1 MSMSIA
7 DAFAHV
13 LQGGPVELRALETEI
28 SVPLLM
34 GTNPMGTHPMGTHP
48 PMDAQTRADI
58 EDLLVDAILRRSGHP
73 IQMHLRLKKGF
84 NATFAYDELKQLP
97 TSAKDVAREL
107 ARFYVRVADLRARI
121 LQEMQ
126 AQAQAQAKAKSQ
138 SLPKTEARLQ
148 RAYATEI
155 ETMHNKQR
163 ENQAHLDRM
172 LHTIIAHPDSDS
184 DARCIH
190 EAVTPEDLDALD
202 LQLHDI
208 VERGCA
214 ANELRCLKIT
224 EAATELQKYEAFMAE
239 LHQCE

>member
-1 MSMSIA
+1 M
-7 DAFAHV
+7 
-13 LQGGPVELRALETEI
+13 
-28 SVPLLM
+28 
-34 GTNPMGTHPMGTHP
+34 
-48 PMDAQTRADI
+48 
-58 EDLLVDAILRRSGHP
+58 
-73 IQMHLRLKKGF
+73 
-84 NATFAYDELKQLP
+84 
-97 TSAKDVAREL
+97 
-107 ARFYVRVADLRARI
+107 
-121 LQEMQ
+121 
-126 AQAQAQAKAKSQ
+126 QAQAQAKAKTEAQ
-138 SLPKTEARLQ
+138 TLPTAEARLQ

-172 LHTIIAHPDSDS
+172 LHAIIAHPDS

-224 EAATELQKYEAFMAE
+224 EAATELQKYEALMAE

>member
-7 DAFAHV
+7 DAFARV

-34 GTNPMGTHPMGTHP
+34 GTHRMGTTP

-58 EDLLVDAILRRSGHP
+58 EDLLADAILRRSGHP

-97 TSAKDVAREL
+97 TSAKEVAREL
-107 ARFYVRVADLRARI
+107 ARFYVRIADLRARI

-126 AQAQAQAKAKSQ
+126 AQAQAKAQTQTQ
-138 SLPKTEARLQ
+138 SLPKAEARLQ

-172 LHTIIAHPDSDS
+172 LHAIIAHPDS

-214 ANELRCLKIT
+214 ANELRCLKIM
-224 EAATELQKYEAFMAE
+224 EAATELQKYEALMTE

>member
-1 MSMSIA
+1 MSIA

-28 SVPLLM
+28 SVPLLL
-34 GTNPMGTHPMGTHP
+34 GTHP

-126 AQAQAQAKAKSQ
+126 AQAQAKAEAQ
-138 SLPKTEARLQ
+138 TLPTAEARLQ

-172 LHTIIAHPDSDS
+172 LHAIIAHPDS

-224 EAATELQKYEAFMAE
+224 EAATELQKYEALMAE

>member
-1 MSMSIA
+1 MSIA

-28 SVPLLM
+28 SVPLLL
-34 GTNPMGTHPMGTHP
+34 GTHP

-126 AQAQAQAKAKSQ
+126 AQSQAKAEAQAQ
-138 SLPKTEARLQ
+138 SLPKAAARLQ

-172 LHTIIAHPDSDS
+172 LHAIIAHPDS

-214 ANELRCLKIT
+214 ANELRCLKIM
-224 EAATELQKYEAFMAE
+224 EAATELQKYEALMAE

>member
-1 MSMSIA
+1 MSIA

-28 SVPLLM
+28 SVPLL
-34 GTNPMGTHPMGTHP
+34 MGTHP

-126 AQAQAQAKAKSQ
+126 AQAEAEAKAEAQAQ

-172 LHTIIAHPDSDS
+172 LHAIIAHPDS

-214 ANELRCLKIT
+214 ANELRCLKIM
-224 EAATELQKYEAFMAE
+224 EAATELQKYEALMAE

>member
-1 MSMSIA
+1 MSMSMSIA

-28 SVPLLM
+28 SVPLLL
-34 GTNPMGTHPMGTHP
+34 GTHP

-126 AQAQAQAKAKSQ
+126 AQSQAKAEAQAQ
-138 SLPKTEARLQ
+138 SLPTAEARLQ

-172 LHTIIAHPDSDS
+172 LHAIIAHPDS

-214 ANELRCLKIT
+214 ANELRCLKIM
-224 EAATELQKYEAFMAE
+224 EAATELQKYEALMAE